1 MSIRRI
7 FNRVNDER
15 SIGQPQRLKPG
26 SAGGVY
32 PVDHGSVSEETGGV
46 SIPNFL
52 EPSPP
57 PFQYLPYE
65 GKFKQVTSER
75 SSRRGAFFQGL
86 CRMIR

>member
-7 FNRVNDER
+7 FNRVKDKL
-15 SIGQPQRLKPG
+15 SIEEPQRLKAG

-32 PVDHGSVSEETGGV
+32 LVDRGSVSEETKGG
-46 SIPNFL
+46 SLPEEL

-65 GKFKQVTSER
+65 GKFNRWPAKR
-75 SSRRGAFFQGL
+75 SSRRGGVFQGL
-86 CRMIR
+86 CGIR